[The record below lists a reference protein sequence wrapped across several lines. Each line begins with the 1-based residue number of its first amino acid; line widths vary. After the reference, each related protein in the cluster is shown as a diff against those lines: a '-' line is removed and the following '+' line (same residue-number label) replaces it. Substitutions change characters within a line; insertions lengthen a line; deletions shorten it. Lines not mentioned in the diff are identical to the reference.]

1 MAKVDQAKETLWC
14 GWRAGEV
21 GISSPWSSLLLWA
34 VPEVPIVVALFP
46 GRWFSTFLM
55 LRPFNPVPKVV
66 KLFPL
71 LLR

>member
-55 LRPFNPVPKVV
+55 L
-66 KLFPL
+66 
-71 LLR
+71 